1 MWDQQ
6 RAARTFFASAFPGTP
21 ARKVR
26 AAFFWARNGDSH
38 ADTGTPI
45 NQILLICVLVFG
57 GMGWLIKIA
66 YAGISSFR
74 QGQAEQ
80 NVTLA
85 KIESELS
92 WLRTVHDKNEAEAQA
107 AWRKIDQHDQTLLS
121 HEARVAKLE
130 SRVESLK
137 AG

>member
-1 MWDQQ
+1 M
-6 RAARTFFASAFPGTP
+6 
-21 ARKVR
+21 
-26 AAFFWARNGDSH
+26 
-38 ADTGTPI
+38 
-45 NQILLICVLVFG
+45 NQILLIVAPLISACVLVFG

-130 SRVESLK
+130 SRVEALK